1 MSLHHPL
8 LIGLEAQPPY
18 VFLHFYPVRHS
29 LLLPPCVLFFYKA
42 LSLPEVFAVRLL
54 YARKLALLRTPSRLA
69 LFFFVIASADALP
82 RCKFAVAGRRETR
95 WTTKNPSSQSLF
107 NVLLPRTRRQMTH
120 FTVVALLLWEL
131 HIYIWHRR
139 VDSFPKAFRA
149 FESAPR
155 PKLGTTCAIA
165 VIRAATVNDAELDSQ
180 CSPD

>member
-1 MSLHHPL
+1 
-8 LIGLEAQPPY
+8 
-18 VFLHFYPVRHS
+18 
-29 LLLPPCVLFFYKA
+29 
-42 LSLPEVFAVRLL
+42 
-54 YARKLALLRTPSRLA
+54 
-69 LFFFVIASADALP
+69 
-82 RCKFAVAGRRETR
+82 
-95 WTTKNPSSQSLF
+95 
-107 NVLLPRTRRQMTH
+107 MTH

-131 HIYIWHRR
+131 HIYIWHRC